1 MKIAVL
7 DDYLHLSQQSAD
19 WSKLASTC
27 EIKVFDR
34 RLSVPDEA
42 AERQLPCSLIEDLK

>member
-1 MKIAVL
+1 MGDRLKIAVL

-27 EIKVFDR
+27 EIKV
-34 RLSVPDEA
+34 
-42 AERQLPCSLIEDLK
+42 ERQLPCSVIEDRK